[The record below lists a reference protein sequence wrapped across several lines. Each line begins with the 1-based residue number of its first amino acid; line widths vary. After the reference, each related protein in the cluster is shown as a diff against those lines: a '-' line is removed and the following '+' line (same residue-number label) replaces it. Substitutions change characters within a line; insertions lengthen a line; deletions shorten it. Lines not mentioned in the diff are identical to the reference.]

1 METIFKVLK
10 QPKTL
15 EEIQLSESFV
25 NDLILKIITS
35 YGTVKTST
43 INDLTSIHWD
53 ILERCL
59 SQLEKDGLCAPV
71 SGSFLFSSVQYSIS
85 KKGREKNKGVI
96 EENPYIGVAP
106 VSYDNYHEIMKA
118 QLKGRYP
125 IEIPYEVVESTFADV
140 VGVEYAKES
149 LIESCIIGKG
159 IFI

>member
-1 METIFKVLK
+1 MNYYHDSKMEHIFEILK

-43 INDLTSIHWD
+43 LFDITCIHWD
-53 ILERCL
+53 ILEKSL
-59 SQLEKDGLCAPV
+59 SKLEKEGLCAPV

-85 KKGREKNKGVI
+85 KKGREKTRGI
-96 EENPYIGVAP
+96 TEENPYIGVAP
-106 VSYDNYHEIMKA
+106 VSYDNYEEIMEA

-125 IEIPYEVVESTFADV
+125 I
-140 VGVEYAKES
+140 
-149 LIESCIIGKG
+149 
-159 IFI
+159 